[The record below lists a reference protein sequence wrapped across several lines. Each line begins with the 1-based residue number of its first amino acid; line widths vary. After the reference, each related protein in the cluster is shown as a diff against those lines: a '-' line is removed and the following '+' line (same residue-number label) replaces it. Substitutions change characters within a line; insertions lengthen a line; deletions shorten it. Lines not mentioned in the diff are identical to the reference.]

1 MPTAAAVAAA
11 AATAKIQAMDAVA
24 TNLGLKPADI
34 MTSKSE
40 QVSSLHHQTQSMT
53 TSSSIAH
60 APLPSSLMQPPL
72 PASSAV
78 ENSSTASGGGGY
90 ATVPPPGIMTFAPTS
105 LGQSVAQPPPL
116 PSGPPLPAMPPM
128 GEMPGHHH
136 QPKPPSGLPP
146 MSVPSSGMAAG
157 SGSVT
162 STGSSSSSNIIKHT
176 NPVDMLA
183 QAEAAAKKKQQEE
196 LQKKLMEGQEPSTL
210 QQQENMS
217 IKGQSA
223 RHLVMQKLM
232 RTQSE
237 SVVIVL
243 RNMVTPDEVDDDL
256 QDEISDE
263 CSKYG
268 DVERVIIYQE
278 RQSEEDD
285 AEVLVKIFVE
295 FKTAQAAKKA
305 KNELDGRFFGGRIV
319 ACRIYDQDLY
329 DHNDFSG

>member
-60 APLPSSLMQPPL
+60 APLPSSLMQPPTQPPL

-128 GEMPGHHH
+128 GKKRALMPYDALT
-136 QPKPPSGLPP
+136 Q
-146 MSVPSSGMAAG
+146 
-157 SGSVT
+157 
-162 STGSSSSSNIIKHT
+162 NI
-176 NPVDMLA
+176 
-183 QAEAAAKKKQQEE
+183 
-196 LQKKLMEGQEPSTL
+196 
-210 QQQENMS
+210 
-217 IKGQSA
+217 
-223 RHLVMQKLM
+223 
-232 RTQSE
+232 
-237 SVVIVL
+237 
-243 RNMVTPDEVDDDL
+243 
-256 QDEISDE
+256 
-263 CSKYG
+263 Y
-268 DVERVIIYQE
+268 
-278 RQSEEDD
+278 
-285 AEVLVKIFVE
+285 
-295 FKTAQAAKKA
+295 
-305 KNELDGRFFGGRIV
+305 
-319 ACRIYDQDLY
+319 
-329 DHNDFSG
+329 

>member
-1 MPTAAAVAAA
+1 
-11 AATAKIQAMDAVA
+11 
-24 TNLGLKPADI
+24 
-34 MTSKSE
+34 
-40 QVSSLHHQTQSMT
+40 
-53 TSSSIAH
+53 
-60 APLPSSLMQPPL
+60 
-72 PASSAV
+72 
-78 ENSSTASGGGGY
+78 
-90 ATVPPPGIMTFAPTS
+90 
-105 LGQSVAQPPPL
+105 
-116 PSGPPLPAMPPM
+116 
-128 GEMPGHHH
+128 
-136 QPKPPSGLPP
+136 
-146 MSVPSSGMAAG
+146 
-157 SGSVT
+157 
-162 STGSSSSSNIIKHT
+162 
-176 NPVDMLA
+176 
-183 QAEAAAKKKQQEE
+183 
-196 LQKKLMEGQEPSTL
+196 
-210 QQQENMS
+210 
-217 IKGQSA
+217 
-223 RHLVMQKLM
+223 MQKLM

-329 DHNDFSG
+329 DHNDFCAIWFA